1 MRNTR
6 VLYTEN
12 DPALR
17 RVLGEMLSKS
27 AELEL
32 IGSFSNTNDTLRR
45 KFIPRTKDLSTLGP
59 KQWQLNRYQP
69 NGQKIVSLGIRLF
82 TW

>member
-27 AELEL
+27 AELEV
-32 IGSFSNTNDTLRR
+32 IGSFSNTNDTLNRNLVSHADVALIDFALDQR
-45 KFIPRTKDLSTLGP
+45 DGRIGRHGAT
-59 KQWQLNRYQP
+59 QLREA
-69 NGQKIVSLGIRLF
+69 KIILR
-82 TW
+82 